1 MKTKYIIKVL
11 LLNVDFTKSFCC
23 LSFLIDCFK
32 KLDYILSFGKMSAM
46 MSTENQN

>member
-1 MKTKYIIKVL
+1 MKTKYKIKVL
-11 LLNVDFTKSFCC
+11 LLNVDFSFCC